1 MEGDEAVSAPSAPS
15 IVRTL
20 VPVIV
25 GQIAAYFAT
34 LGVVLPEDVMAAV
47 TVVLGFVF
55 TSVWY
60 LAVRWLEQKFPK
72 LGALLGWAAV
82 PAAYVPAKDRKAV
95 EAQESEVASSLS
107 EPGDVE
113 GPRH

>member
-1 MEGDEAVSAPSAPS
+1 MSKSKPSAPS

-20 VPVIV
+20 VPLAV
-25 GQIAAYFAT
+25 GQIVAYLAT
-34 LGVVLPEDVMAAV
+34 IGIVLPDDVMAAL
-47 TVVLGFVF
+47 TVVLGFIV
-55 TSVWY
+55 TTVYY
-60 LAVRWLEQKFPK
+60 LVVRFLEQKFPK